1 MGLTRYKLGELI
13 ELSELRNT
21 DSRFGIDDV
30 RGISIQK
37 VFIPTK
43 ADMRNVSL
51 HPYYLVTPESF
62 AYVPDTSRRGD
73 KITLAHNNSEND
85 TYIVSSSYVVFR
97 VSKPSILNSDY
108 LFMYFNRPEFDRYA
122 RFNSWGSARETF
134 TWDDMCDID
143 IDLPPLE
150 IQQKY
155 VDIYNSMLSNQQ
167 SYERGLDD
175 LRVTYEGFVEDL
187 KQHVPLTSIGKYLHL
202 SEVRNIENLSVKSVR
217 GIATSKQLIPT
228 KADMKGVKLDNYK
241 LLVPGA
247 IAYVP
252 DTSRRG
258 DKISLAQNTAEV
270 PYIVSS
276 ISTVFDTDREYLVPD
291 YLMLF
296 LSRSEFDRY
305 SRFNSWGSA
314 RETFD
319 WSEMCDVKIP
329 IPEIEVQQS
338 VSSIYKVYLQRRS
351 NAEKLKAELKDIC
364 PVLIKGSLDE
374 AAREEAQL

>member
-1 MGLTRYKLGELI
+1 MGLTRYKLGELV

-21 DSRFGIDDV
+21 DSRLGIDDV

-73 KITLAHNNSEND
+73 KITLAHNDSEND

-155 VDIYNSMLSNQQ
+155 VNIYNAMLANQQ
-167 SYERGLDD
+167 SYEQGLDD

-374 AAREEAQL
+374 AAREEVRA

>member
-1 MGLTRYKLGELI
+1 MI
-13 ELSELRNT
+13 
-21 DSRFGIDDV
+21 
-30 RGISIQK
+30 
-37 VFIPTK
+37 
-43 ADMRNVSL
+43 
-51 HPYYLVTPESF
+51 
-62 AYVPDTSRRGD
+62 
-73 KITLAHNNSEND
+73 
-85 TYIVSSSYVVFR
+85 
-97 VSKPSILNSDY
+97 
-108 LFMYFNRPEFDRYA
+108 
-122 RFNSWGSARETF
+122 
-134 TWDDMCDID
+134 
-143 IDLPPLE
+143 
-150 IQQKY
+150 
-155 VDIYNSMLSNQQ
+155 
-167 SYERGLDD
+167 
-175 LRVTYEGFVEDL
+175 
-187 KQHVPLTSIGKYLHL
+187 
-202 SEVRNIENLSVKSVR
+202 
-217 GIATSKQLIPT
+217 
-228 KADMKGVKLDNYK
+228 
-241 LLVPGA
+241 PGA

-374 AAREEAQL
+374 AAREEVRA

>member
-13 ELSELRNT
+13 EPVDERNT
-21 DSRFGIDDV
+21 LGLTNFSGLNISKEFMPTAASTVNLDASKYKVVRKKRFVFSGMQTGRDKTI
-30 RGISIQK
+30 RISMYEGEEPI
-37 VFIPTK
+37 
-43 ADMRNVSL
+43 
-51 HPYYLVTPESF
+51 
-62 AYVPDTSRRGD
+62 
-73 KITLAHNNSEND
+73 
-85 TYIVSSSYVVFR
+85 IVSPAYTTFEISRNDVVIPEYFFM
-97 VSKPSILNSDY
+97 
-108 LFMYFNRPEFDRYA
+108 LFKSPEMDRYGWFLSDSSI
-122 RFNSWGSARETF
+122 RSNLDWPVFCGIKLN
-134 TWDDMCDID
+134 
-143 IDLPPLE
+143 LPPLE

-155 VDIYNSMLSNQQ
+155 VNIYNAMLANQQ
-167 SYERGLDD
+167 SYEQGLDD

-241 LLVPGA
+241 LLVTGA

-351 NAEKLKAELKDIC
+351 DAEKLKAELKDIC